1 MQVSSRVYRF
11 SGPLGT
17 GVMGSNV
24 YLLVGDGLTLVDTG
38 LRGRAGRVL
47 GEIRRLGYSPSDIER
62 IIVTHHHADHAGS
75 LAALKAA
82 TGASVVAHPAD
93 APFIDGNRPQ
103 PGPSRPRWLGRVV
116 APLHRL
122 WSTAPAAVDTL
133 VEEGD
138 DLTDAGGA
146 TVFHMPGHTPGSI
159 CLLLSQEGV
168 VIVGDVLVHRSGLK
182 LPTRFFTVDIP
193 REIESVRRL
202 AGLDFDVICF
212 GHGRPITRNARAVVS
227 RCADGLE
234 RTGR

>member
-24 YLLVGDGLTLVDTG
+24 YLLVGDGLTIVDTG
-38 LRGRAGRVL
+38 FQGRSGRVL

-82 TGASVVAHPAD
+82 TGAAVVAHPAD
-93 APFIDGNRPQ
+93 APFIDGKRPQ
-103 PGPSRPRWLGRVV
+103 PGPSRPQWLGRVV

-122 WSTAPAAVDTL
+122 WSTVPAAVDTL

-138 DLTDAGGA
+138 ELTDAGGA
-146 TVFHMPGHTPGSI
+146 VVFHTPGHTPGSI
-159 CLLLSQEGV
+159 CLLLAQEGV
-168 VIVGDVLVHRSGLK
+168 VIVGDVLVHRRGLK

-212 GHGRPITRNARAVVS
+212 GHGRPMTRNARARVAS
-227 RCADGLE
+227 YADGLE
-234 RTGR
+234 RKRR